1 MPALWQEKG
10 KVGMG
15 NTDMFKESR
24 DEREAAMNRFEAAIN
39 VLVDFAAKG
48 DIINAEWQAR
58 NIAKNV
64 ASGDLIPTNF

>member
-10 KVGMG
+10 KVGMV

-39 VLVDFAAKG
+39 VLVGLAAKG
-48 DIINAEWQAR
+48 DLINPEWQAR